1 MPSSYVVSLVLLVAA
16 AVALRLLLAARVGA
30 RGSGRANRWDMLLV
44 LLGWLG
50 LTLHCGAMFYRST
63 VEAIPGT
70 DALVQA
76 VNALGTA
83 SVVAFVVP
91 AALVVVGLRRA
102 RPLLVVGVFAAL
114 TAVGVTMYNGA
125 SLEVHLTTIVAAAV
139 LLAFT
144 SVDLFA
150 GGSTDRRRSTLPAT

>member
-1 MPSSYVVSLVLLVAA
+1 MPSSYVVSLVLLVAV
-16 AVALRLLLAARVGA
+16 AVTLRLLLGGRLRA
-30 RGSGRANRWDMLLV
+30 RGSVRASRWDAVLV

-63 VEAIPGT
+63 VEAVPGT
-70 DALVQA
+70 DALVEA
-76 VNALGTA
+76 INAMGTA

-91 AALVVVGLRRA
+91 AVLVLLGLRRA
-102 RPLLVVGVFAAL
+102 RRWMLVGVVAAL

-125 SLEVHLTTIVAAAV
+125 SLEVHLATIVGAAV
-139 LLAFT
+139 LLALT

-150 GGSTDRRRSTLPAT
+150 GGWTDRRRSALPAT